1 MNAPSTADM
10 SVELELVRNMVR
22 EAGDLLVGLR
32 PKLPDIG
39 IHGKGPFDL
48 VSDADMAS
56 HELISR
62 RILERF
68 PHDSILSEEGADV
81 DHRVGRC
88 WIVDPLDGDREFPAW
103 AGSCLRVGGPVRRG
117 QPKVA
122 AVRAPFFDQTYWA
135 ASGQGAFRDGQP
147 LEPGPA
153 VPPERALI
161 GVGFPADRSGIG
173 PLIDRLHPLLREF
186 GDVRRL
192 ASPAL
197 DICWVADGRLDA
209 FLDSVKIWDIAAAGL
224 IAAEA
229 GLAVE
234 CVEEDI
240 REPEPPAGRSYLV
253 APERLAQGILAAM
266 SGIGGNR
273 ASGDRGDTGCAGG
286 LRAPAPCPEGA
297 AAFDGRMCLDRVTE
311 RIDIV
316 DVGVQRAIADCP
328 EQVFRRPFQV
338 LALRDVVHDGGPGD
352 EQGTPAAEVLDD
364 VDGIRRARHMA
375 VGRADSHGPKAVQ

>member
-1 MNAPSTADM
+1 M
-10 SVELELVRNMVR
+10 SVELELARNMVR

-56 HELISR
+56 HEFISR

-68 PHDSILSEEGADV
+68 PRDSILSEEGVDV

-88 WIVDPLDGDREFPAW
+88 WIVDPLDGTANFLHGQDHVSVSVALYVE
-103 AGSCLRVGGPVRRG
+103 G

-122 AVRAPFFDQTYWA
+122 AVRAPFFGQTYWA

-147 LEPGPA
+147 LKPGPA
-153 VPPERALI
+153 APPERALI
-161 GVGFPADRSGIG
+161 GVGFPADRSRIG

-229 GLAVE
+229 GLAVQ

-253 APERLAQGILAAM
+253 APERLAQGILAA
-266 SGIGGNR
+266 I
-273 ASGDRGDTGCAGG
+273 SGDR
-286 LRAPAPCPEGA
+286 R
-297 AAFDGRMCLDRVTE
+297 
-311 RIDIV
+311 
-316 DVGVQRAIADCP
+316 
-328 EQVFRRPFQV
+328 
-338 LALRDVVHDGGPGD
+338 
-352 EQGTPAAEVLDD
+352 
-364 VDGIRRARHMA
+364 
-375 VGRADSHGPKAVQ
+375 

>member
-10 SVELELVRNMVR
+10 SAELELARNMVR

-39 IHGKGPFDL
+39 VHGKGQFDL

-68 PHDSILSEEGADV
+68 PRDSILSEEGTDV

-88 WIVDPLDGDREFPAW
+88 WIVDPLDGTANFLHGQDHVSVSVALYVE
-103 AGSCLRVGGPVRRG
+103 G

-122 AVRAPFFDQTYWA
+122 AVRAPFFGQTYWA
-135 ASGQGAFRDGQP
+135 VSGQGAFRDGQP

-173 PLIDRLHPLLREF
+173 PLIDRLHLLLREF
-186 GDVRRL
+186 GDIRRL

-229 GLAVE
+229 GLAVQ

-253 APERLAQGILAAM
+253 APERLAQGILAA
-266 SGIGGNR
+266 I
-273 ASGDRGDTGCAGG
+273 SGDR
-286 LRAPAPCPEGA
+286 R
-297 AAFDGRMCLDRVTE
+297 
-311 RIDIV
+311 
-316 DVGVQRAIADCP
+316 
-328 EQVFRRPFQV
+328 
-338 LALRDVVHDGGPGD
+338 
-352 EQGTPAAEVLDD
+352 
-364 VDGIRRARHMA
+364 
-375 VGRADSHGPKAVQ
+375 